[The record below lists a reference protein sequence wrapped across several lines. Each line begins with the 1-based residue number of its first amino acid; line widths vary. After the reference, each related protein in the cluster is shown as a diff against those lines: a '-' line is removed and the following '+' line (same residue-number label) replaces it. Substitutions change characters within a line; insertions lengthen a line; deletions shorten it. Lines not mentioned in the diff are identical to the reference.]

1 MSGRVRG
8 VLAAVL
14 LSLVVGATWAGTA
27 AAGGAGDPSP
37 AAASGG
43 SEPKMTIA
51 QAAVLGVVEG
61 VTEYLP
67 VSSTGHLLVTQRLM
81 DIGTSEADK
90 AAADA
95 YVVVIQLGAILA
107 IVILYWSRLMSL
119 LRGLVGRDA
128 EGRRVLIGVVV
139 AFVPAAVIGVV
150 GESTIKDVLFGAW
163 PVVAAWFVGGVAL
176 LVMVRAGILPTGD
189 ADSDEPLSTDE
200 DDAADMMES
209 IIVADDD
216 PGRQKRT
223 RVALGM
229 ITPQQ
234 ALIIGVAQCL
244 AMWPGTSRSLVTIVA
259 AVLVGLRLSAAVEFS
274 FLLGLGTLSAATMLD
289 LAKHGGEIVDTFGVA
304 APIVGFV
311 AALVSAVVA
320 VRWMVT
326 YLQRHSLAI
335 FGWYRIGV
343 ALIVGVLL
351 VTGTITSAA

>member
-1 MSGRVRG
+1 MSRRVRG

-14 LSLVVGATWAGTA
+14 VTIVVGLAWAGTA
-27 AAGGAGDPSP
+27 TAGGAADPATAT
-37 AAASGG
+37 AAPDA

-51 QAAVLGVVEG
+51 QAAILGVVEG

-81 DIGTSEADK
+81 DIGTTEADK
-90 AAADA
+90 TAADA
-95 YVVVIQLGAILA
+95 YAVVIQLGAILA

-119 LRGLVGRDA
+119 VRGLVGRDA

-139 AFVPAAVIGVV
+139 AFVPAAVIGVA

-176 LVMVRAGILPTGD
+176 LIMVRVGILPTGD
-189 ADSDEPLSTDE
+189 GDEPLSTDE

-234 ALIIGVAQCL
+234 ALIIGLAQCL

-304 APIVGFV
+304 APVVGFV

-343 ALIVGVLL
+343 ALLVGVLL